1 MPADATPT
9 PDLAAIEAHLT
20 GPGQPFELEQT
31 TILGE
36 QVTAFKNRPRSLRD
50 VLQRSAAFGQA
61 DYMVWQ
67 DGRRYTYAEHLDLV
81 ATLAANLA
89 SIHGI
94 KAGDRVAILAA
105 NCPEWVLSFWAVT
118 SLGAVAVGLNAWWT
132 ADEILYGIADCQPA
146 LLIADE
152 KRLARLSAE
161 QLAGLPCWVLPIDA
175 DFEAALREAPLTP
188 AALPT
193 TPITEEMPAV
203 MLYTSG
209 TTGRPKAAVHTHGNL
224 GSLLMVSFFHGARL
238 MALKP
243 PAPDATPTCI
253 LVTSPLFHV
262 SGLHCAA
269 VTGLGGG
276 AKTVW
281 TMGRFEPLRVLE
293 LIQDEKVTGWGYT
306 ATMLHRVVNHP
317 RARKFDLSSLR
328 MMGGGGSPIPAP
340 LQEQALQLVPQVRET
355 MGVGYGLTEG
365 CAFSTLNPGPELR
378 AHPTSAGRPVPTVEL
393 EIRGEDGQPLPP
405 GEDGDIHVRGP
416 LVMLE
421 YWQNPE
427 ATAAVIGPGR
437 WLRTGDVGHLL
448 DGRLYLCSRKRDLI
462 LRGGENVYPQ
472 EIEQRLEAHP
482 QVAECAVVGVPD
494 DELGQRVAAFVRVT
508 EGTPAPTP
516 QLEAAL
522 RAWVSETLA
531 YFKVPAELRF
541 VTEPLPRNA
550 TGKVLK
556 HVLLGEQSA
565 FIEE

>member
-36 QVTAFKNRPRSLRD
+36 QVTNFKNRPRSLRD
-50 VLQRSAAFGQA
+50 VLQRSATFGQA

-67 DGRRYTYAEHLDLV
+67 DGRRYTYAEHLTLV

-94 KAGDRVAILAA
+94 KPGDRVAILAA

-132 ADEILYGIADCQPA
+132 ADEILYGIADCQPS

-243 PAPDATPTCI
+243 PAPDATPNCI

-340 LQEQALQLVPQVRET
+340 LQEQALTLVPQVRET

-421 YWQNPE
+421 YFQNPE
-427 ATAAVIGPGR
+427 ATAAVLLPGR
-437 WLRTGDVGHLL
+437 WLRTGDVGHLE

-482 QVAECAVVGVPD
+482 QVAECAVMGVPD
-494 DELGQRVAAFVRVT
+494 EELGQRVAAFVRVT

>member
-36 QVTAFKNRPRSLRD
+36 QVTNFKNRPRSLRD
-50 VLQRSAAFGQA
+50 VLQRSATFGQA

-67 DGRRYTYAEHLDLV
+67 DGRRYTYAEHLTLV

-94 KAGDRVAILAA
+94 KPGDRVAILAA

-132 ADEILYGIADCQPA
+132 ADEILYGIADCQPS

-243 PAPDATPTCI
+243 PAPDATPNCI

-262 SGLHCAA
+262 FGAA
-269 VTGLGGG
+269 
-276 AKTVW
+276 
-281 TMGRFEPLRVLE
+281 
-293 LIQDEKVTGWGYT
+293 
-306 ATMLHRVVNHP
+306 
-317 RARKFDLSSLR
+317 
-328 MMGGGGSPIPAP
+328 
-340 LQEQALQLVPQVRET
+340 
-355 MGVGYGLTEG
+355 
-365 CAFSTLNPGPELR
+365 
-378 AHPTSAGRPVPTVEL
+378 
-393 EIRGEDGQPLPP
+393 
-405 GEDGDIHVRGP
+405 
-416 LVMLE
+416 
-421 YWQNPE
+421 
-427 ATAAVIGPGR
+427 
-437 WLRTGDVGHLL
+437 
-448 DGRLYLCSRKRDLI
+448 
-462 LRGGENVYPQ
+462 LRGGHGAGRRGQ
-472 EIEQRLEAHP
+472 D
-482 QVAECAVVGVPD
+482 GVD
-494 DELGQRVAAFVRVT
+494 HG
-508 EGTPAPTP
+508 
-516 QLEAAL
+516 AL
-522 RAWVSETLA
+522 RAAAGAGAHSGREGHGLGLHGHHA
-531 YFKVPAELRF
+531 APRGEPPAGAEVRLEQPAHDGGRRVAHSGPAARAGAHAGAAGARDHGRGLWAHRGLRLQHAQPGARAARAPH
-541 VTEPLPRNA
+541 VGGPAGAHGGARDPRRRRA
-550 TGKVLK
+550 APAPG
-556 HVLLGEQSA
+556 
-565 FIEE
+565 

>member
-31 TILGE
+31 TILGH

-50 VLQRSAAFGQA
+50 VLQRSSTFGNA

-94 KAGDRVAILAA
+94 KPGDRVAILAA
-105 NCPEWVLSFWAVT
+105 NCPEWVLTFWAVT

-161 QLAGLPCWVLPIDA
+161 QLASLSCWVLPIDS
-175 DFEAALREAPLTP
+175 DFEAALREAQLTP

-243 PAPDATPTCI
+243 PAPDATPNCI

-293 LIQDEKVTGWGYT
+293 LIQDERVTGWGYT

-340 LQEQALQLVPQVRET
+340 LQEQALSWCRRCARPWAWA
-355 MGVGYGLTEG
+355 MGSPRAAPSARSTRGPS
-365 CAFSTLNPGPELR
+365 CARTPR
-378 AHPTSAGRPVPTVEL
+378 RRAGRCPRWSSRSAAKTGSPCPRVKT
-393 EIRGEDGQPLPP
+393 
-405 GEDGDIHVRGP
+405 
-416 LVMLE
+416 
-421 YWQNPE
+421 
-427 ATAAVIGPGR
+427 ATSTCAGR
-437 WLRTGDVGHLL
+437 W
-448 DGRLYLCSRKRDLI
+448 
-462 LRGGENVYPQ
+462 
-472 EIEQRLEAHP
+472 
-482 QVAECAVVGVPD
+482 
-494 DELGQRVAAFVRVT
+494 
-508 EGTPAPTP
+508 
-516 QLEAAL
+516 
-522 RAWVSETLA
+522 
-531 YFKVPAELRF
+531 
-541 VTEPLPRNA
+541 
-550 TGKVLK
+550 
-556 HVLLGEQSA
+556 
-565 FIEE
+565 

>member
-9 PDLAAIEAHLT
+9 PDLAMIEAHLT
-20 GPGQPFELEQT
+20 GPGQPFELEQAS
-31 TILGE
+31 ILGQ
-36 QVTAFKNRPRSLRD
+36 QVTNFKNRPRSLRD
-50 VLQRSAAFGQA
+50 VLQRSTAFGQA

-81 ATLAANLA
+81 ATLAANLQ
-89 SIHGI
+89 SIHEI
-94 KAGDRVAILAA
+94 KPGDRVAILAA
-105 NCPEWVLSFWAVT
+105 NCPEWVLTFWAIT

-161 QLAGLPCWVLPIDA
+161 QLASLSCWVLPIDS

-188 AALPT
+188 ATLPT
-193 TPITEEMPAV
+193 TPITEDMPAV

-238 MALKP
+238 MALRP
-243 PAPDATPTCI
+243 PAADSPPNCI

-293 LIQDEKVTGWGYT
+293 LIQEERVTGWGYT

-340 LQEQALQLVPQVRET
+340 LQEQALTLVPQVRET

-421 YWQNPE
+421 YFQNPE
-427 ATAAVIGPGR
+427 ATAAVLLPGR
-437 WLRTGDVGHLL
+437 WLRTGDVGHLE

-482 QVAECAVVGVPD
+482 QVAECAVMGVPD
-494 DELGQRVAAFVRVT
+494 EELGQRVAAFVRVT